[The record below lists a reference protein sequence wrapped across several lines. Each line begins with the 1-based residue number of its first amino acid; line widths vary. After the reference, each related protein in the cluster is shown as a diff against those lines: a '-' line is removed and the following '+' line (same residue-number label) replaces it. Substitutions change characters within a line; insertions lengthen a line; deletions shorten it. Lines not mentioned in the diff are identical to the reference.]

1 MDLTK
6 TQIVEVLGLFLLI
19 FILIFILAV
28 LTPKLA
34 KICDRIIGK
43 LFKKNNADDVSDIY
57 KVRSIYDA
65 PSKNTLNE
73 NNNNNGEEK
82 NGEE

>member
-43 LFKKNNADDVSDIY
+43 LFKKSNTDDVSDIY

-65 PSKNTLNE
+65 PSKNTLNK
-73 NNNNNGEEK
+73 NNNDGEEK

>member
-6 TQIVEVLGLFLLI
+6 IDIISVLGLFLLI
-19 FILIFILAV
+19 FVIIFILAL
-28 LTPKLA
+28 LTPKIA
-34 KICDRIIGK
+34 AAIDKFVARY
-43 LFKKNNADDVSDIY
+43 FKKEKSDKNDDIY

-65 PSKNTLNE
+65 PLKENTEE
-73 NNNNNGEEK
+73 NNKDGEIK